1 MINTKFI
8 FQLGKLGDCWFLAG
22 MASLA
27 IHKDMFAKIVPLD
40 QSFEKGDYI
49 GAFRFRFWRYGKW
62 EEVVVDDYLPTK
74 NGRLF
79 LNQSDNSNEFWPAL
93 FEKAYAKI
101 HGSYGALDGGWVEDS
116 FTDFSGGILESFKLK
131 SIPDNLFE
139 IMFKAD
145 QNGAF
150 LSCSTPGKD
159 EGKTDRHGMV
169 PGHAYSITK
178 VLKLEHKGKQHQLV
192 RVRNPWGNSKE
203 WTGDWSDDQIKKLPA
218 DTKAKHDIVNE
229 NDGEFYMSM
238 NDLLKHC
245 KDVSICHL
253 KQDRKGRSNDD
264 ASIHGLYEVK
274 AVHGSW
280 KAGVNAGG
288 CANHKKTT
296 FATNPQ
302 YKVTIKDAD
311 LDDDKM
317 ATLLISLMQKGA
329 RTKEGKGIKDAY
341 QYIGFYVYSIKE
353 STKLPLDTDFFR
365 YNRSKGSSRLVSL
378 REEVKRFTLEPGT
391 YVVIPCTFEPNK
403 EAEFYLR
410 IFAENK
416 ASVEAGDDDRD
427 DDCLCDLCSIC

>member
-1 MINTKFI
+1 M
-8 FQLGKLGDCWFLAG
+8 GDCWFLAS

-27 IHKDMFAKIVPLD
+27 LRKDMFAKVVPLD
-40 QSFEKGDYI
+40 QSFEKGDYT

-62 EEVVVDDYLPTK
+62 EEVVVDDYLPTRYR
-74 NGRLF
+74 RLF
-79 LNQSDNSNEFWPAL
+79 NNQSDDSNEFWPAL

-101 HGSYGALDGGWVEDS
+101 HGSYGAIDGGFARDS
-116 FTDFSGGILESFKLK
+116 FTDFSGGVLEDFNLQ

-145 QNGAF
+145 QKGAF
-150 LSCSTPGKD
+150 MSCSTHGED
-159 EGKTDRHGMV
+159 QGETDRNGMV

-178 VLKLEHKGKQHQLV
+178 VIKLEVKGKEHQLI

-203 WTGDWSDDQIKKLPA
+203 WNGDWSDDQIKKLPA
-218 DTKAKHDIVNE
+218 ETKAKHDIVDE
-229 NDGEFYMSM
+229 DDGEFYMSM

-245 KDVSICHL
+245 DEVSICHL
-253 KQDRKGRSNDD
+253 KQDRIRKGKSNDGL
-264 ASIHGLYEVK
+264 AHGLYEVK

-280 KAGVNAGG
+280 KSGINAGG
-288 CANHKKTT
+288 CRNHLET

-302 YKVTIKDAD
+302 YKVTITDGN
-311 LDDDKM
+311 LDDDKR
-317 ATLLISLMQKGA
+317 ATILISLMQKGA
-329 RTKEGKGIKDAY
+329 RTKEGKDIKDAY

-365 YNRSKGSSRLVSL
+365 YNRKEGRSNLSNW

-391 YVVIPCTFEPNK
+391 YVIIPCTLDANK

-416 ASVEAGDDDRD
+416 PSLKSGDGDDDD
-427 DDCLCDLCSIC
+427 QGCGCCSVC

>member
-1 MINTKFI
+1 M
-8 FQLGKLGDCWFLAG
+8 GDCWFLAG

-27 IHKDMFAKIVPLD
+27 MHKDMFAKVVPLD
-40 QSFEKGDYI
+40 QSFERSDYT

-79 LNQSDNSNEFWPAL
+79 LNESDDSNEFWPAL

-101 HGSYGALDGGWVEDS
+101 HGSYGAIDGGWARDS
-116 FTDFSGGILESFKLK
+116 FTDFSGGILEIFKLK

-145 QNGAF
+145 QKGA
-150 LSCSTPGKD
+150 LMSCSTPGKD
-159 EGKTDRHGMV
+159 EGKTDRHGIV

-178 VLKLEHKGKQHQLV
+178 VIKLEDKGKQHQLI

-203 WTGDWSDDQIKKLPA
+203 WNGEWCDAHIKRLPA
-218 DTKAKHDIVNE
+218 ETKAKHDIVDE
-229 NDGEFYMSM
+229 DDGEFYVSM
-238 NDLLKHC
+238 NDLLKQF
-245 KDVSICHL
+245 KDVSICHI
-253 KQDRKGRSNDD
+253 KQDRKGRSND
-264 ASIHGLYEVK
+264 ASVNGFYEVK

-280 KAGVNAGG
+280 KSGVNAGG
-288 CANHKKTT
+288 CRNHLET

-311 LDDDKM
+311 LDNDKM
-317 ATLLISLMQKGA
+317 ATLIISLMQKGA
-329 RTKEGKGIKDAY
+329 RTKEGKDIEDAY

-365 YNRSKGSSRLVSL
+365 SNSYKGISRLISL
-378 REEVKRFTLEPGT
+378 REEVKRFTLEPGV
-391 YVVIPCTFEPNK
+391 YVIIPCTFQQDR

-416 ASVEAGDDDRD
+416 PSLKKADDDD
-427 DDCLCDLCSIC
+427 DDNDDDDDEKSICSIC